1 MGKPGFGIFQAR
13 RKSSGN
19 AIEEVDPGAYLP
31 ASSPSTQTEPSNGGF
46 RVLNRAEIEK
56 AKLEKQEQ
64 ALKKGHDR
72 SSKFG
77 RFSGFGASGNK
88 ARTQSIDEDSPS
100 SSKRYV
106 TSS

>member
-19 AIEEVDPGAYLP
+19 AMEDADSSAYLS
-31 ASSPSTQTEPSNGGF
+31 ASSPSTESPGGF
-46 RVLNRAEIEK
+46 RVLSRTDIEK
-56 AKLEKQEQ
+56 AKQEQ
-64 ALKKGHDR
+64 ALKKAHER

-77 RFSGFGASGNK
+77 RFGGFGASGNK

-106 TSS
+106 ASTLTGSP

>member
-19 AIEEVDPGAYLP
+19 AIEDADPSAYLP
-31 ASSPSTQTEPSNGGF
+31 ASSPSTDQSGGF
-46 RVLNRAEIEK
+46 RVLSRTDIEK
-56 AKLEKQEQ
+56 AKQEKQEQ
-64 ALKKGHDR
+64 ALKKAHDR

-106 TSS
+106 ASS